1 MLRSLNSGVSAM
13 QQFQGQMDV
22 IGNNIAN
29 VNTVGFKS
37 ARVDFADSFS
47 QALQTTGSGGS
58 TQIGTGVI
66 TNSIT
71 NQFIDGAITNTGGK
85 DDLAISGDGFFLVN
99 DSVTGATYAT
109 RAGDFT
115 LSGGYLTT
123 QQGMR
128 VQGYSDS
135 GLTTLGD
142 VMIDSTGA
150 PNGST
155 AEVKSYSFGNDG
167 KITVLLEDGTQFVR
181 GQVLLQ
187 KFSSPQALVKEGNNL
202 YSGLTAAG
210 PLATPAAPNT
220 GGTGK
225 IIGRS
230 LEMSNVDLAGQF
242 ADLITTQRAFQASAR
257 IITTSDELLAELV
270 NLKR

>member
-1 MLRSLNSGVSAM
+1 MLRSLSSGVSGM

-22 IGNNIAN
+22 IGTNIAN

-47 QALQTTGSGGS
+47 QALQTTGAGG
-58 TQIGTGVI
+58 TNQIGTGVI
-66 TNSIT
+66 TASIT
-71 NQFIDGAITNTGGK
+71 NQYIQGAITKTGNQG
-85 DDLAISGDGFFLVN
+85 DMAISGEGFFIVS
-99 DSVTGATYAT
+99 DPVTGAQYAS
-109 RAGDFT
+109 RAGNFLWKD
-115 LSGGYLTT
+115 GYLATS
-123 QQGMR
+123 QGMR
-128 VQGYSDS
+128 VQGYNDA
-135 GLTTLGD
+135 GLSTLGD
-142 VMIDSTGA
+142 ILIDNTGA

-155 AEVKSYSFGNDG
+155 AAVKSFSVDADG
-167 KITVLLEDGTQFVR
+167 KINVLLADGNKFVR

-187 KFSSPQALVKEGNNL
+187 KFTNQQALVKEGNNL

-210 PLATPAAPNT
+210 ALAAPVPPGT
-220 GGTGK
+220 AGTGN
-225 IIGRS
+225 IIDRS

-242 ADLITTQRAFQASAR
+242 SDLITTQRAFQANAR